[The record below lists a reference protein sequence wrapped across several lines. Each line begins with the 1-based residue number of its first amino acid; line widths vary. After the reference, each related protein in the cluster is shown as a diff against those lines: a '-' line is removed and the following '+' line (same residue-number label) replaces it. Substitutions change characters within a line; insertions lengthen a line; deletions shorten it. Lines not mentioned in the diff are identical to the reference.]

1 MICMPPGSR
10 LCSVFHDLHVH
21 CSKWFII
28 IAQLDLGKLASLSF
42 YLVHFSV
49 QLLCYNHNLNQ
60 NESNACHSTFF
71 FWNHVYVMS
80 NCFWFTCSWWNWTIN
95 DVNNLLKLTCCVCFC
110 SSCWSTKASSVHLQ
124 TDPTTSVHGWRL
136 PVCIIYNCCKK
147 IQWLKDDFQSVLRS
161 LRT

>member
-1 MICMPPGSR
+1 MIRMPPGSR
-10 LCSVFHDLHVH
+10 LCSVFHDLH

-42 YLVHFSV
+42 YLVHFSF

-71 FWNHVYVMS
+71 LKSCFCYEQLLLIDLHVAGEIELSMMLIIYLHVA
-80 NCFWFTCSWWNWTIN
+80 
-95 DVNNLLKLTCCVCFC
+95 VCFC

-136 PVCIIYNCCKK
+136 PVCIIYNYCKK
-147 IQWLKDDFQSVLRS
+147 IQWLNCQHLTWFIGISA
-161 LRT
+161 